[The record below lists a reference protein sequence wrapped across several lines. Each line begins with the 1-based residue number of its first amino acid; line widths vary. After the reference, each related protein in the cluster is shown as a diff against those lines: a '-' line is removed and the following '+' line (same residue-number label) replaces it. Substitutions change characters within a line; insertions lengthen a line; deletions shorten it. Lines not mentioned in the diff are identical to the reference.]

1 MGLWKNLKYVLSDEC
16 NGLLRLLVDH
26 YNRRSDKNE
35 KSIREIL
42 VKVQQTLDAQEV
54 LDNNMSDSYQELK
67 NSQESFV
74 KVSEQCDSV
83 LSQCDTIVSQITQI
97 EADSAARGQ
106 EIKDLIGEEFE
117 KQKEEMK
124 KSSQMLAARIR
135 DVHMYLEEINA
146 PDPDAPNVNELLARI
161 DVLEKKNAEYENK
174 LAAALKELDE
184 AKQAYDT
191 ADQSFQEE
199 KRKVFNLSKKLA
211 QANSKISDLLVRVK
225 DRSLETMLQRD
236 DIQNPFVITEN
247 KEKYTITAGNIQ
259 VMVIRFANMAVL
271 DRFFESVPDHD
282 PYKKMYGQ
290 YQRDIRSTARQ
301 FTPRSE
307 LEDVLQAFVQVVQ
320 EDLIAKMVE
329 AMYRRMRSG
338 NAEFEEKLLSALN
351 QYLEAIGFYC
361 RDGLKVGEVFQEE
374 DLKDMECAKDARA
387 QGREQGEILEIRLY
401 PYYINFIDKY
411 GKRRKMH
418 TKGMMTVAA

>member
-1 MGLWKNLKYVLSDEC
+1 M
-16 NGLLRLLVDH
+16 RQTRM
-26 YNRRSDKNE
+26 RR
-35 KSIREIL
+35 
-42 VKVQQTLDAQEV
+42 
-54 LDNNMSDSYQELK
+54 MSMSCL
-67 NSQESFV
+67 
-74 KVSEQCDSV
+74 
-83 LSQCDTIVSQITQI
+83 
-97 EADSAARGQ
+97 
-106 EIKDLIGEEFE
+106 
-117 KQKEEMK
+117 
-124 KSSQMLAARIR
+124 
-135 DVHMYLEEINA
+135 
-146 PDPDAPNVNELLARI
+146 RI

-259 VMVIRFANMAVL
+259 VMVTRFANMAVL

-329 AMYRRMRSG
+329 AMYRSC
-338 NAEFEEKLLSALN
+338 LLYTS
-351 QYLEAIGFYC
+351 
-361 RDGLKVGEVFQEE
+361 
-374 DLKDMECAKDARA
+374 DAA
-387 QGREQGEILEIRLY
+387 
-401 PYYINFIDKY
+401 DD
-411 GKRRKMH
+411 
-418 TKGMMTVAA
+418 